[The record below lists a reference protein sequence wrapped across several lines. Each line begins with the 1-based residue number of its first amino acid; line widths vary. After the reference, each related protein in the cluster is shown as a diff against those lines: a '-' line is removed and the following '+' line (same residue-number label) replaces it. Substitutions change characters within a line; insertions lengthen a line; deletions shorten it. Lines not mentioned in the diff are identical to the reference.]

1 MYLTLISLIFSLIP
15 NIIGLKHHANEKNYY
30 YLNSDIE
37 IDSVSSHDLSSIRVI
52 SGDFACTKCLEELGD
67 RFRRN
72 NKKEFIMVYETLS
85 LEFSRDDLL
94 SKVISARA
102 ELSSKLRAYDGEYK
116 IVFSLRP
123 ISSKKTPFLEVN
135 CKDSI
140 VRYSYE
146 QLFNENVKI
155 DYCD

>member
-1 MYLTLISLIFSLIP
+1 MYLIWISLIFSLIL
-15 NIIGLKHHANEKNYY
+15 NIVGLKDSTNEKFYY

-37 IDSVSSHDLSSIRVI
+37 IDSISSDDLTSIRVI

-67 RFRRN
+67 KFGRN
-72 NKKEFIMVYETLS
+72 NKKQFIMVYETLS
-85 LEFSRDDLL
+85 SEFSRDDLL

-135 CKDSI
+135 CKGSI
-140 VRYSYE
+140 VRYSYD
-146 QLFNENVKI
+146 QLFNQNVKI